1 MKTLKQFFKHPETFI
16 GIVTAFAFL
25 LIFFCVWM
33 TAYDGVG
40 DRTNKLKIGLVNEDE
55 QMGAMI
61 EKEIIKNVPFEIKTY
76 QSIGSAKKDM
86 NHRQLD
92 MVMQIPAHF
101 SSQMQENG
109 KTEINYF
116 INQANASLAK
126 QIMDGAAKNIT
137 QSINQNV
144 YAYKQQ
150 LILSN
155 LPEQLGASIP
165 SKELA
170 QNLSKNIS
178 KVLESLNIQSVQTSV
193 KKTNNV
199 DGFAATMIP
208 LMIVLASFVGSMIMS
223 LNVNIVSLKL
233 KNKYS
238 KWSIFISRQ
247 VINMGASIFLTIIT
261 LLFLSIFNI
270 KMNTALFETGT
281 FQILVYFSFLSL
293 TQMFIVIFGP
303 GGMLFNIL
311 CLSLQLVTSGVI
323 VPKTMLS
330 SFYQTVGSYL
340 PATYAADGYYTVIF
354 GGESLTPDMIPMLLV
369 SVVTIFVALIKIVL
383 QKKSVL
389 KVNKRLIEE
398 NDVAQ

>member
-1 MKTLKQFFKHPETFI
+1 
-16 GIVTAFAFL
+16 
-25 LIFFCVWM
+25 
-33 TAYDGVG
+33 
-40 DRTNKLKIGLVNEDE
+40 VNEDE
-55 QMGAMI
+55 QMGEMI

-155 LPEQLGASIP
+155 LPEQLGATVP

-178 KVLESLNIQSVQTSV
+178 KILESLNIQSVQTSV

-238 KWSIFISRQ
+238 KWSIFTSRQ
-247 VINMGASIFLTIIT
+247 VINMGASILLTIIT

-383 QKKSVL
+383 QTKSVL